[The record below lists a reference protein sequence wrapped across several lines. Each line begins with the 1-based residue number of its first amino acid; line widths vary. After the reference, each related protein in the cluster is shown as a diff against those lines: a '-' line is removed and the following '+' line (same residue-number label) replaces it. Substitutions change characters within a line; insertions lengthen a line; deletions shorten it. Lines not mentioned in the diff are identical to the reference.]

1 MKRSNGVLMKLTRI
15 KKIKR
20 LLGKNTIALFYR
32 SLWFLSDKAFVKL
45 IYKLRMGKKLN
56 LENPQTFTEKLQW
69 LKLYDHNP
77 QYTQMADKLQMREYV
92 KKRLGEGH
100 TVNVL
105 GVYDSW
111 KQIDFDKLPN
121 SFVIKTSHDSGSYV
135 ICKDKAKLSPK
146 DKKEAKKKITR
157 SLRRNYYKTT
167 REWQYKNLKPQIIIE
182 EYLDDGQNN
191 LTDYK
196 FFCFNGKCEFLYIM
210 EEASSVPTQVILDTN
225 FNRMP
230 FRMDDDP
237 SDTMPSKPACL
248 EKMISYAQELSQ
260 KIPFL
265 RVDMYLVN
273 DKIYIGELT
282 FYHYG
287 GYIPFNPPEWDLKL
301 GKKINLGLVEK

>member
-1 MKRSNGVLMKLTRI
+1 MKLTRI

-32 SLWFLSDKAFVKL
+32 SLGFLSDKAFIKL
-45 IYKLRMGKKLN
+45 IYRLRMGKKLN

-77 QYTQMADKLQMREYV
+77 QYCQMANKLQMRDFV
-92 KKRLGEGH
+92 KSKIGEGH
-100 TVNVL
+100 TVKVL
-105 GVYDSW
+105 GIYDSW
-111 KQIDFDKLPN
+111 AQIDFAKLPKA
-121 SFVIKTSHDSGSYV
+121 FVLKTTHDSGSYV
-135 ICKDKAKLSPK
+135 ICKDKDSLSVK
-146 DKKEAKKKITR
+146 QIKEAKKKITR

-167 REWQYKNLKPQIIIE
+167 REWQYKNIKPQIIVE
-182 EYLDDGQNN
+182 EFLDDGSNN

-210 EEASSVPTQVILDTN
+210 EEASSAPTQVILDAN
-225 FNRMP
+225 FNRLP
-230 FRMDDDP
+230 FRMDDEP
-237 SDTMPSKPACL
+237 SETMPQKPACL
-248 EKMISYAQELSQ
+248 EEMLSYAQKLSQ
-260 KIPFL
+260 GIPFL

-287 GYIPFNPPEWDLKL
+287 GYIPFSPPEWDLKL
-301 GKKINLGLVEK
+301 GKKLDLGLVKK

>member
-1 MKRSNGVLMKLTRI
+1 MKLTRI

-32 SLWFLSDKAFVKL
+32 SLGFLSDKAFIKL
-45 IYKLRMGKKLN
+45 IYRLRMGKKLN

-77 QYTQMADKLQMREYV
+77 QYCQMANKLQMRDFV
-92 KKRLGEGH
+92 KSKIGEGY
-100 TVNVL
+100 TVKVL
-105 GVYDSW
+105 GIYDSW
-111 KQIDFDKLPN
+111 AQIDFAKLPKA
-121 SFVIKTSHDSGSYV
+121 FVLKTTHDSGSYV
-135 ICKDKAKLSPK
+135 ICKDKDSLSVK
-146 DKKEAKKKITR
+146 QIKEAKKKINR

-167 REWQYKNLKPQIIIE
+167 REWQYKNIKPQIIVE
-182 EYLDDGQNN
+182 EFLDDGQNN

-210 EEASSVPTQVILDTN
+210 EEASSAPTQVILDAN
-225 FNRMP
+225 FNRLP
-230 FRMDDDP
+230 FRMDDEP
-237 SDTMPSKPACL
+237 SETMPQKPACL
-248 EKMISYAQELSQ
+248 EEMLSYAQKLSQ
-260 KIPFL
+260 GIPFL

-301 GKKINLGLVEK
+301 GKKLDLGLVKK

>member
-1 MKRSNGVLMKLTRI
+1 MKLTRI

-32 SLWFLSDKAFVKL
+32 SLGFLSDKAFIKL
-45 IYKLRMGKKLN
+45 IYRLRMGKKLN

-77 QYTQMADKLQMREYV
+77 QYCQMANKLQMRDFV
-92 KKRLGEGH
+92 KSKIGEGY
-100 TVNVL
+100 TVKVL
-105 GVYDSW
+105 GIYDSW
-111 KQIDFDKLPN
+111 AQIDFAKLPKA
-121 SFVIKTSHDSGSYV
+121 FVLKTTHDSGSYV
-135 ICKDKAKLSPK
+135 ICKDKDSLSVK
-146 DKKEAKKKITR
+146 QIKEAKKKINR

-167 REWQYKNLKPQIIIE
+167 REWQYKNIKPQIIVE
-182 EYLDDGQNN
+182 EFLDDGQNN

-210 EEASSVPTQVILDTN
+210 EEASSAPTQVILDAN
-225 FNRMP
+225 FNRLP
-230 FRMDDDP
+230 FRMDDEP
-237 SDTMPSKPACL
+237 SETMPQKPACL
-248 EKMISYAQELSQ
+248 EEMLSYAQKLSQ
-260 KIPFL
+260 GIPFL

-287 GYIPFNPPEWDLKL
+287 GYIPFSPPEWDLKL
-301 GKKINLGLVEK
+301 GKKLDLGLVKK